1 MKTLIEQI
9 DPHTITALLIR
20 HGAWLLQQQPA
31 CAPRDLTAMQDTFE
45 RCSGT
50 VLQQLEMALSS
61 HWPEIPF
68 SHAEF
73 DPEQQIKPEHPA
85 YWICDPIDGAVQF
98 LSGLPLWT
106 LTLCLVIDAKPVM
119 AFVYDPVAHAMY
131 HALAGQGAFC
141 NGRRLQVRHRDQL
154 SLAVLGTSFPNY
166 PQRPQSEIDEFL
178 HLLSKVIPQV
188 FAQRWMGPSSL
199 SLAQLA
205 EGKLDGYWETGRS
218 LYDWLPGI
226 LIAQE
231 AGAICSDIKGEKLD
245 WSSEGILF
253 ASPVIYSMLS
263 TILMK

>member
-119 AFVYDPVAHAMY
+119 AFVYDPVGNAMY
-131 HALAGQGAFC
+131 HAQTGKGAFC
-141 NGRRLQVRHRDQL
+141 NGRRMQVGQRDQL

-166 PQRPQSEIDEFL
+166 PQRPQAEIDEFL
-178 HLLSKVIPQV
+178 HLLAKVIPQV

-218 LYDWLPGI
+218 LYDWLPGV

-231 AGAICSDIKGEKLD
+231 AGAFCTDLKGGVLD
-245 WSSEGILF
+245 WNSDGILF
-253 ASPVIYSMLS
+253 ASPAMYPLLS
-263 TILMK
+263 TILLT